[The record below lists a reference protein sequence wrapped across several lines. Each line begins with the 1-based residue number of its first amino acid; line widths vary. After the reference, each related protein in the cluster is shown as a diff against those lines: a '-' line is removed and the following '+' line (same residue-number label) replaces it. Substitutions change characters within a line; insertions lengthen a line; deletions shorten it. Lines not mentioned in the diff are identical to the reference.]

1 MERKSRKQFLLIVV
15 EIILTLIIMT
25 VAFSL
30 APGIPILAAILIIIN
45 IIYLIFEAF
54 RHFILFFKHVGNSE
68 KDKFE
73 ILYFINMLI
82 AIFIGI
88 IFILFYLSILLG
100 VMIILLPFLG

>member
-25 VAFSL
+25 VAFNL
-30 APGIPILAAILIIIN
+30 APSIPILAAILIIIN
-45 IIYLIFEAF
+45 IIYLIVEAF
-54 RHFILFFKHVGNSE
+54 RHFILFFKHIGNNE

-82 AIFIGI
+82 AIFVGI